1 MSRVETAAAITV
13 PPSLGALFV
22 GFLSMSLF
30 GFGGVL
36 PWARRILVEQ
46 KRWMDADEFNEALSL
61 CKVLP
66 GPNIVNFAI
75 IYGSRVH
82 GPLGAIAALV
92 ALIAPSA
99 VIVLAMGMAY
109 QRFGYLPQVQNVVAA
124 LSAAAAGLVVAMAA
138 KMATPLIGRP
148 GPGPAVAV
156 AVFVAVGVLRLPLPW
171 VLAVALPASIAL
183 SWYVHR

>member
-1 MSRVETAAAITV
+1 
-13 PPSLGALFV
+13 
-22 GFLSMSLF
+22 
-30 GFGGVL
+30 
-36 PWARRILVEQ
+36 
-46 KRWMDADEFNEALSL
+46 
-61 CKVLP
+61 
-66 GPNIVNFAI
+66 
-75 IYGSRVH
+75 
-82 GPLGAIAALV
+82 
-92 ALIAPSA
+92 
-99 VIVLAMGMAY
+99 
-109 QRFGYLPQVQNVVAA
+109 VAA